1 VIIAVVDLLSSFGHQ
16 QVLVAYETGDGQPL
30 DASEGMAR
38 LIVVNDKARRA
49 IGVHVNFITVR
60 SAP

>member
-1 VIIAVVDLLSSFGHQ
+1 MIIAVADLLSNFGHQ
-16 QVLVAYETGDGQPL
+16 QVLVAYEIGDGQPL

-38 LIVVNDKARRA
+38 LIVVNDKQGGRL
-49 IGVHVNFITVR
+49 VSNVDLITVR